1 MGEIFKRRI
10 WCAWFIIQIKEIKTQ
25 SQNPVAFL
33 NQRGHVCGDDV
44 DLIDGRPVGS
54 IRVSFGYYSKVE
66 DADAVLELIEEH
78 FVDASVEHAEGQPR
92 AAVNL
97 EQIVLYPIKSCGAM
111 RVSSWKLSS
120 AGLEMDRQFLV
131 MRGRKVVTQKL
142 LR

>member
-1 MGEIFKRRI
+1 MANLLYMAQGTIQKRSRLK
-10 WCAWFIIQIKEIKTQ
+10 AR
-25 SQNPVAFL
+25 NPVAFL

-66 DADAVLELIEEH
+66 DADAVLKLIEEH
-78 FVDASVEHAEGQPR
+78 FIDASVEDVEGHPTV
-92 AAVNL
+92 AVHL

-111 RVSSWKLSS
+111 RVSTWKLNS

-131 MRGRKVVTQKL
+131 MRGRKAVTQKH